1 MTIPVSQ
8 IVQVN
13 PGVLAAAGSAL
24 DLNGL
29 ILTPDP
35 SVPIGAVKNFAT
47 AADVSTFFGPAS
59 TEYQLALI
67 YFSGPDNAT
76 RTPGNLIFAQYP
88 TTAVGAYLRTGSFAN
103 VTLAQ
108 LQALTGILTI
118 NVNGTPKTSTAI
130 TLTGATSFSN
140 AATLIQAA
148 FTTPGFAVTY
158 DAQRQAFLFQNT
170 TTGAGDLISFA
181 TGTLAIGLK
190 ATQATGAVVS
200 NGAAIAV
207 PGPFMDSVVAVTQ
220 NWAGFMTVTEQS
232 IPNQILFATWTTAQN
247 DRYVYNMQSSD
258 VNMLTAGNTTTAMYA
273 ITLAQMNGTIHMQ
286 GNATHVAF
294 AMSWAASLDFTRLNG
309 RTTLAFQK
317 QGGLIPSV
325 TNASDANAII
335 ANGGNFYGSYA
346 TAAQSFI
353 FVYPGQ
359 VSGQFKWADSYVNQ
373 VWLNA
378 NLQLAMINL
387 LVGAGS
393 VPYNA
398 QGYSLINAAC
408 NDPLSAAV
416 NFGAIRTGVQMSSS
430 QAIQVK
436 NALGVDVTQNLY
448 AQGFYLQIRDAS
460 AASRVARTSPP
471 MTLYYMD
478 GGSVQQLTLASIE
491 IQ

>member
-13 PGVLAAAGSAL
+13 PGVLTAAGSAV

-29 ILTPDP
+29 ILTADP
-35 SVPIGAVKNFAT
+35 SVPIGSVSRFT
-47 AADVSTFFGPAS
+47 RAADVSSFFGPSS

-67 YFSGPDNAT
+67 YFNGPDNAT
-76 RTPGNLIFAQYP
+76 RTPGALLFAQYN
-88 TTAVGAYLRTGSFAN
+88 TTAVGAYLRTGSLASL
-103 VTLAQ
+103 TLAQ

-118 NVNGTPKTSTAI
+118 SVNGTPKTSSTI
-130 TLTGATSFSN
+130 TLSGATSFSN
-140 AATLIQAA
+140 AATLIQAG
-148 FTTPGFAVTY
+148 FTSPGFTVTY

-170 TTGAGDLISFA
+170 TTGAGDVIGYAS
-181 TGTLAIGLK
+181 GTLAAGIK
-190 ATQATGAVVS
+190 ATQATGAVIS

-207 PGPFMDSVVAVTQ
+207 PGPLMDSIVAVTQ
-220 NWAGFMTVTEQS
+220 NWAGFMTTTEQS
-232 IPNQILFATWTTAQN
+232 IPNQILFAAWTSAQK
-247 DRYVYNMQSSD
+247 DRYIYNMQSSD

-273 ITLAQMNGTIHMQ
+273 ITQAAYDGTIHVQ
-286 GNATHVAF
+286 GNATHAAF
-294 AMSWAASLDFTRLNG
+294 NMSWAASLDFTRLNG

-317 QGGLIPSV
+317 QAGLVPSV
-325 TNASDANAII
+325 TDQASASGIL
-335 ANGGNFYGSYA
+335 ANGGNYYGAYA
-346 TAAQSFI
+346 TASTNFNFAYS
-353 FVYPGQ
+353 GQ

-398 QGYSLINAAC
+398 AGYALINAAC
-408 NDPLSAAV
+408 NDPIQAAV
-416 NFGAIRTGVQMSSS
+416 NFGAIRTGVQLSSS
-430 QAIQVK
+430 QAIQIK

-448 AQGFYLQIRDAS
+448 AQGFYLQILDAS
-460 AASRVARTSPP
+460 AATRVARTSPP

-491 IQ
+491 VQ

>member
-1 MTIPVSQ
+1 
-8 IVQVN
+8 
-13 PGVLAAAGSAL
+13 
-24 DLNGL
+24 
-29 ILTPDP
+29 
-35 SVPIGAVKNFAT
+35 
-47 AADVSTFFGPAS
+47 
-59 TEYQLALI
+59 
-67 YFSGPDNAT
+67 
-76 RTPGNLIFAQYP
+76 
-88 TTAVGAYLRTGSFAN
+88 
-103 VTLAQ
+103 
-108 LQALTGILTI
+108 
-118 NVNGTPKTSTAI
+118 
-130 TLTGATSFSN
+130 
-140 AATLIQAA
+140 
-148 FTTPGFAVTY
+148 
-158 DAQRQAFLFQNT
+158 
-170 TTGAGDLISFA
+170 
-181 TGTLAIGLK
+181 
-190 ATQATGAVVS
+190 
-200 NGAAIAV
+200 
-207 PGPFMDSVVAVTQ
+207 
-220 NWAGFMTVTEQS
+220 
-232 IPNQILFATWTTAQN
+232 
-247 DRYVYNMQSSD
+247 
-258 VNMLTAGNTTTAMYA
+258 MYA

-286 GNATHVAF
+286 GNATHAAF

-416 NFGAIRTGVQMSSS
+416 NFGAIRTGVQMSNS

-491 IQ
+491 VQ